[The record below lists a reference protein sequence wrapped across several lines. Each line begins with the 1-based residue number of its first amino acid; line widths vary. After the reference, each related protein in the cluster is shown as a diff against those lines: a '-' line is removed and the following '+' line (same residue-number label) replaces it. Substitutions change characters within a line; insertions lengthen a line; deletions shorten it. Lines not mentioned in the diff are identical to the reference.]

1 MSIRLLL
8 LLAATASFGALSFVA
23 LLDVGYIGI
32 FEAGLDSW
40 ATRQVVADLVIVA
53 VLSAVWMVHDAHR
66 RGTNPW
72 PFVAL
77 TLFAGSFGPLL
88 YLIVRELRAPAP
100 QPALA

>member
-8 LLAATASFGALSFVA
+8 LLAVTAGFSALSVVA
-23 LLDVGYIGI
+23 MLDAGYLGI
-32 FEAGLDSW
+32 FEASLDSW
-40 ATRQVVADLVIVA
+40 ATTQVLFDLVIVA
-53 VLSAVWMVHDAHR
+53 VLAMVWMVNDAR
-66 RGTNPW
+66 KRGTNPW
-72 PFVAL
+72 PYVAL